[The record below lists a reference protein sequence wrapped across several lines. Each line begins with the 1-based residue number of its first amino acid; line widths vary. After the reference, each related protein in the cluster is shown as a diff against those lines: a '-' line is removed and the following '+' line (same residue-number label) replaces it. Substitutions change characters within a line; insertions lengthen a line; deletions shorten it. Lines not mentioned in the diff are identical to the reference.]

1 MIDFIKELSL
11 FQWVLIAGGV
21 LLIFPII
28 KDFFVDGDDEE
39 DTPNVDYPIKN
50 IENSNALTSIVYKWE
65 VLYNAC
71 SDMNLINAQEKLE
84 EVFPMFAKLRDS
96 SPAKKVNKQEEQ
108 SSYG

>member
-11 FQWVLIAGGV
+11 FQWVLIAGGA

-28 KDFFVDGDDEE
+28 KDFFIDEQEGPNLDD
-39 DTPNVDYPIKN
+39 PIKN

-71 SDMNLINAQEKLE
+71 SDMNLEDAQEKLE
-84 EVFPMFAKLRDS
+84 EVFPMFARLRDS
-96 SPAKKVNKQEEQ
+96 KPAKKVNKQEEQ
-108 SSYG
+108 NSYE